1 MKDYLVLLV
10 LCSFTLFN
18 LQGTRRGC
26 DGFSSLPQF
35 VLFVKN
41 FFRPFPNFIRSF
53 IRSGRLRRTR
63 LYYHFFSTL
72 SRTFFAVS
80 ATFVARLFRSRLRF
94 SKQLAYNTTSHP
106 NCQPYFFNFS
116 TFFLSY
122 IQGAKNR
129 FFLSNLN
136 SCMISKNV
144 LP

>member
-41 FFRPFPNFIRSF
+41 FFRPFPNSVRSF
-53 IRSGRLRRTR
+53 IRSGRLRRTH

-72 SRTFFAVS
+72 SRTFFTDP
-80 ATFVARLFRSRLRF
+80 ATFVACVFRSRLRF
-94 SKQLAYNTTSHP
+94 SKQLAYNTTSQP
-106 NCQPYFFNFS
+106 NCQPYFFKFFNFFYFRFS
-116 TFFLSY
+116 FGIPHFFALK
-122 IQGAKNR
+122 QWPRAGVRTAE
-129 FFLSNLN
+129 
-136 SCMISKNV
+136 
-144 LP
+144 